1 MTIDERI
8 EALTMNLELLSR
20 DREEDQKAQKERNV
34 HIDKL
39 HADMMLAL
47 APLLNTTEA
56 HNGQLSNHE
65 DRIDRLESK

>member
-20 DREEDQKAQKERNV
+20 DREEDKKAQKERNIR
-34 HIDKL
+34 IDKL

-47 APLLNTTEA
+47 ARLLNTTEA
-56 HNGQLSNHE
+56 HNG
-65 DRIDRLESK
+65 LEGQ